1 MQAYHSC
8 RFGFQLTFSLTHGP
22 FVFIVMHRMYITD
35 GIIEILKA
43 NNDGL
48 SADVIRPNKNIF
60 FSYSTY
66 DSDYVN
72 RGKLILLGGFHYFDI
87 K

>member
-22 FVFIVMHRMYITD
+22 LVIIVMLRMYITD